1 MLCGNLVVCK
11 LNMSLIGAILCID
24 GCSFQELQITKQNVQ
39 CQAWDASRQVVG
51 HRISWR
57 VHKQCRL
64 LALLWW
70 FEWKWSHRLTGYD
83 IIWMSGFVETG
94 MGLLEEVCHCG
105 EGFEVSEAQT
115 SYSGLLSLSA
125 ACWSNGKLSVNTP
138 VPCLPS
144 CPHATCQADNGL
156 NLRTTCQPQLNVFFF
171 FYF

>member
-105 EGFEVSEAQT
+105 EGFEVSEAQAT
-115 SYSGLLSLSA
+115 PRVTLSLPLLPANSHVDLSA
-125 ACWSNGKLSVNTP
+125 TSLA
-138 VPCLPS
+138 PCLSLPS
-144 CPHATCQADNGL
+144 SFLPAVMITD
-156 NLRTTCQPQLNVFFF
+156 
-171 FYF
+171 